1 MKTIKIKDY
10 LGNLIY
16 VDITNLGLSEL
27 IELRNSLVGYEAYA
41 VLNSMILNECM
52 QSKYT
57 KKYNRI
63 AKRKRN
69 AKKIYKERNDY
80 NDKYQRK

>member
-27 IELRNSLVGYEAYA
+27 IELRNYLVGYEAYA
-41 VLNSMILNECM
+41 VLNSMIVNECM

-57 KKYNRI
+57 KNYNRV
-63 AKRKRN
+63 AKRIRKT
-69 AKKIYKERNDY
+69 KKVYKERND
-80 NDKYQRK
+80 

>member
-41 VLNSMILNECM
+41 GLNSMIVNECM

-57 KKYNRI
+57 KSYNRV
-63 AKRKRN
+63 AKRIRKT
-69 AKKIYKERNDY
+69 KKVYKERND
-80 NDKYQRK
+80 

>member
-27 IELRNSLVGYEAYA
+27 IELRNSLVTKH
-41 VLNSMILNECM
+41 M
-52 QSKYT
+52 QYSIVWY
-57 KKYNRI
+57 
-63 AKRKRN
+63 
-69 AKKIYKERNDY
+69 
-80 NDKYQRK
+80 

>member
-16 VDITNLGLSEL
+16 VDITNLSLNEL

-41 VLNSMILNECM
+41 VLNSMIVNECM

-57 KKYNRI
+57 KNYNRV
-63 AKRKRN
+63 AKRIRKT
-69 AKKIYKERNDY
+69 KKVYKERND
-80 NDKYQRK
+80 

>member
-63 AKRKRN
+63 AKRKRK
-69 AKKIYKERNDY
+69 AKKIYKERND
-80 NDKYQRK
+80 